1 MENTIDPTKPT
12 FQDLAFR
19 VGKISSACLL
29 MAWALEAMATN
40 ASPPPTESL
49 RFELFSGM
57 TFVLETL
64 AQQMDDVYRTMH
76 EVTPAVGG

>member
-1 MENTIDPTKPT
+1 MENTLYPTKPT

-29 MAWALEAMATN
+29 MAWALEALATDAN
-40 ASPPPTESL
+40 PPETECL
-49 RFELFSGM
+49 RCELFTGM

-64 AQQMDDVYRTMH
+64 AQQMDDVYRRLNAENT
-76 EVTPAVGG
+76 AC